1 MILNWN
7 ETDHAIHKLLFFIS
21 LSSEFCIERTRL
33 ALEELVTCSVCCP
46 NRYICNKCVLSLHD
60 NSWLQFIPLSWGICQ
75 TFESL
80 ADSVPWMM
88 NHSGCP
94 CPVQRQ
100 RCWHTCLFSE
110 KSRFLW
116 DTKSYY
122 LSASFSLVT
131 EMIQHPF
138 DIRFGFK
145 GQQILLLRFA
155 APGLENWCK
164 NETKEHFCM
173 CVVAS
178 AGCSALSR
186 RTRAEGMCKCT
197 HLGMPP
203 LVVFFLFSPL
213 SEKKRAWP
221 VIRYPNC
228 LHMAGL
234 ELENGVNIQ
243 LSRTGKLPASYSTCD
258 PNCLST

>member
-1 MILNWN
+1 MKLWN
-7 ETDHAIHKLLFFIS
+7 EIQCMARFVFALLCRKCLWLGNLFDLWSLTEMKQTMQSTSCFFFIS

-80 ADSVPWMM
+80 ADSFPWMM

-116 DTKSYY
+116 DTKCYY

-145 GQQILLLRFA
+145 GQQILELHVLLPQAWKTDARMKPRSTSACVSWLLLA
-155 APGLENWCK
+155 AQPCPDGPDQKVCAN
-164 NETKEHFCM
+164 
-173 CVVAS
+173 
-178 AGCSALSR
+178 AL
-186 RTRAEGMCKCT
+186 T
-197 HLGMPP
+197 
-203 LVVFFLFSPL
+203 
-213 SEKKRAWP
+213 
-221 VIRYPNC
+221 
-228 LHMAGL
+228 
-234 ELENGVNIQ
+234 
-243 LSRTGKLPASYSTCD
+243 
-258 PNCLST
+258 